1 MIRTGETTPEMEAAY
16 TQFLQEGRSKRDT
29 RQTESPGTCPVAA
42 RTLQMAMLVRGLDIG
57 ASTPDGVIGPKTRG
71 SLQALIGSIV
81 PSGTVDAE
89 FRDNKLLV
97 TCRVATEIQRI
108 ASAYTPSTGSR
119 RGSASAL
126 PPADALPSAALAQR
140 ATTGMQ
146 IPWWVWLIVAGVAG
160 GGAYYFA
167 RRTRT
172 Q

>member
-1 MIRTGETTPEMEAAY
+1 MSIPGQKDDRRP
-16 TQFLQEGRSKRDT
+16 
-29 RQTESPGTCPVAA
+29 TESPSTCPVAA

-57 ASTPDGVIGPKTRG
+57 ASTPDGVIGLKTRG
-71 SLQALIGSIV
+71 SLQALIGGIV

-89 FRDNKLLV
+89 FRDNKLFV

-108 ASAYTPSTGSR
+108 ASAYRGFSSSGPATGPRTPGRSLNPSTVVD
-119 RGSASAL
+119 L
-126 PPADALPSAALAQR
+126 PQR
-140 ATTGMQ
+140 ATTGRQ

>member
-1 MIRTGETTPEMEAAY
+1 VPVDPENLMSIPVQKDDRRPA
-16 TQFLQEGRSKRDT
+16 
-29 RQTESPGTCPVAA
+29 ESPSTCPVAA

-57 ASTPDGVIGPKTRG
+57 ARTPDGVIGPKTRG
-71 SLQALIGSIV
+71 SLQALIGGIV

-89 FRDNKLLV
+89 LRDNKLFV
-97 TCRVATEIQRI
+97 TCRVASEIQRI
-108 ASAYTPSTGSR
+108 ASAYTAPTGSR
-119 RGSASAL
+119 RGSASQS
-126 PPADALPSAALAQR
+126 PSPDALPSAALAQR

>member
-1 MIRTGETTPEMEAAY
+1 MLVDPENL
-16 TQFLQEGRSKRDT
+16 TSIPVQKDDRRP
-29 RQTESPGTCPVAA
+29 TESPFTCPVSA
-42 RTLQMAMLVRGLDIG
+42 RTLQEAMLVRGLDIG
-57 ASTPDGVIGPKTRG
+57 ASRPDGVIGARTRG
-71 SLQALIGSIV
+71 SLQSLIGGIV

-89 FRDNKLLV
+89 FRDNKLFV

-108 ASAYTPSTGSR
+108 ASAYSPFTDSGRPGSSGPTPTAPSST
-119 RGSASAL
+119 
-126 PPADALPSAALAQR
+126 PLPSAALSQR
-140 ATTGMQ
+140 ATTRKQ

>member
-1 MIRTGETTPEMEAAY
+1 MPVDPENLMSIPG
-16 TQFLQEGRSKRDT
+16 QKDDRRP
-29 RQTESPGTCPVAA
+29 TESPSTCPVAA
-42 RTLQMAMLVRGLDIG
+42 RTLQQAMLVRGLDIG
-57 ASTPDGVIGPKTRG
+57 ASAPDGVIGPKTRG
-71 SLQALIGSIV
+71 SLQALIGGIV

-119 RGSASAL
+119 RGSAS
-126 PPADALPSAALAQR
+126 PSPSADALPSAALAQR
-140 ATTGMQ
+140 ATTGNQ
-146 IPWWVWLIVAGVAG
+146 TPWWIWLIIAGVAG